1 MNAHSKSDNSMQ
13 KGNTTYRYSLALAL
27 ASSIFLLVLI
37 GAVGVIGV
45 EGDRFDLVYF
55 GVVAIGI
62 VAAIITRFRPR
73 GMAIALF
80 SMATAQAL
88 VAVMALII
96 GKQHVEVSS
105 VTEILGLN
113 GFFVALFLGPAML
126 FLRAARESVDASK
139 TERD

>member
-1 MNAHSKSDNSMQ
+1 MNAKSKSDHSMQ
-13 KGNTTYRYSLALAL
+13 KGNITYRYALALAL
-27 ASSIFLLVLI
+27 ASAIFLLVLI

-62 VAAIITRFRPR
+62 FAAIITRFRPR
-73 GMAIALF
+73 GMAVALF
-80 SMATAQAL
+80 SMALAQAL
-88 VAVMALII
+88 VAVVALII

-113 GFFVALFLGPAML
+113 GFFVVLFIGSALL
-126 FLRAARESVDASK
+126 FLRAARESVKESK
-139 TERD
+139 TEGE